1 MTGAPTTSKAHDK
14 RWRTILFIVLA
25 LVALWMYLNAL
36 PGLLA
41 PWTTSPDY
49 ITSAANAHNPYIHR
63 WHTALAAAATALL
76 IGGTIFALLW
86 RPRTRPLLNLPFVGP
101 FMFLIVAPIFVL
113 AAAYPAPRALLGF
126 SQEGPFSRPLLL
138 LTLVASV
145 LMAPVLWH
153 WMALQI
159 QGAGESVTTNEWI
172 ADVEHTVLLLLAGA
186 AACTKRSGWQ
196 VLGVLTGVTFLYLGV
211 AALTVPDQPGSWGIV
226 GGTLAILGGVGYIAA
241 TIFEARKKVPQSSV
255 SRPLYMHQG
264 MSETKPL

>member
-1 MTGAPTTSKAHDK
+1 MSTRTYGGAMVSQRIRELARLEEAGSKGVGTMTGAPTTSKAHDK

-41 PWTTSPDY
+41 PWTRSPDY

-86 RPRTRPLLNLPFVGP
+86 RPRTRPLLMQYLAVAAVVGLLLNLPFVGP

-159 QGAGESVTTNEWI
+159 QGVGESATTNEWI
-172 ADVEHTVLLLLAGA
+172 ADVE
-186 AACTKRSGWQ
+186 
-196 VLGVLTGVTFLYLGV
+196 
-211 AALTVPDQPGSWGIV
+211 
-226 GGTLAILGGVGYIAA
+226 
-241 TIFEARKKVPQSSV
+241 
-255 SRPLYMHQG
+255 
-264 MSETKPL
+264 